1 MISRADTFEF
11 PKKLQKLVVAMPFDA
26 SRWDSFMP
34 GAKWA
39 DPTMHPRTQ
48 AGTWARVAALEHQLL
63 EGPVGRRAC
72 LKTDS
77 C

>member
-11 PKKLQKLVVAMPFDA
+11 PKVTETRCGDARHQSSDGILV
-26 SRWDSFMP
+26 P

-48 AGTWARVAALEHQLL
+48 AGT
-63 EGPVGRRAC
+63 
-72 LKTDS
+72 
-77 C
+77 